1 MNYSIKDCVLL
12 GLIAGLSVSLL
23 LFTVSL
29 FESNSKFGLLYLTTR
44 FTWINSSYLL
54 ASILAWYF
62 GNKLQKHILVWRF
75 ISILG
80 SFTFTFT
87 LWFYDYI
94 VRNLEPIPAKLFSFY
109 RSPPTFDK
117 TLIASFFAGLGLT
130 LFTSII
136 MKFIYRQKEKIV
148 SDDLQLVHKN

>member
-80 SFTFTFT
+80 SFTYMLT
-87 LWFYDYI
+87 LWFYSYVD
-94 VRNLEPIPAKLFSFY
+94 RNLGPKPTIRFAPYTPPPIF
-109 RSPPTFDK
+109 TE
-117 TLIASFFAGLGLT
+117 TIIASFFAGLGLT